1 MKTSWA
7 LHSSV
12 SELKQKRSSFRLK
25 TWARVKIGDLDPK
38 AQRSNKLAKLENATT
53 YRKSRN
59 WSRKMR
65 VCNPSCLR
73 VASFP
78 ELKWNNHE
86 LNPQLKSAKVPREV
100 EQVQCVSFTI
110 IVECNDWLIGSLQSP
125 SRSLCNRKRAFI
137 RYSTRRW
144 HPIFYAILTNYWW
157 RHTKQLIVDV
167 EMTYC
172 RLFPALTGRKSRLRT
187 RRRPSAVDKSFHG

>member
-144 HPIFYAILTNYWW
+144 HPIFLCYSYELLMTAYKTVDSGCWDDLLPSLSCTN
-157 RHTKQLIVDV
+157 RSK
-167 EMTYC
+167 
-172 RLFPALTGRKSRLRT
+172 KSAAN
-187 RRRPSAVDKSFHG
+187 S